1 MGPLSIASGDVSC
14 AVVPF
19 RYQKRLWLTVV
30 VKARFAFVQ
39 SGIAR
44 HVGTA
49 DLRSEERQFGGHP
62 SRSIEDASD
71 LAPYLPRCDVTF
83 VGHAYPPGGSP
94 LPAMSAR
101 LGLARDGR
109 LVLDKVV
116 HVFGDRGPAGPRPF
130 DRMPLVYERAFGGP
144 GEPNPVGKATPNLVD
159 PADPRRPTSFAPIS
173 RLWLARRRLLG
184 SIDPRALEAPIADI
198 PDAMPWAYFQAAPP
212 DQQVDHLRGDEW
224 LLLDGLQSGSPRVQ
238 TRLPSARGVARVLQR
253 SAGASTAERPVEM
266 VCDTLAIDGEREA
279 FALVWRGRVDVP
291 GEEAALPS
299 LVVAAALEVP
309 GRDVDWARL
318 WAQAPAPFAR
328 SAAPATSPPRATAPA
343 TTSAEAGQETVGL
356 RPEQQAT
363 AAAKAAVPFPVAEAG
378 DATVPWRVDATPWA
392 GTPLSP
398 APAPAGEATLGAA
411 TAKREEA
418 GTGTM
423 ALRPEQQGA
432 AGHREVA
439 PFPIQPAGASGPVAT
454 VPGAPWGPLTPPLRA
469 PSAGEGTL
477 SLGESASPPVPPP
490 MAAPPPPMAAP
501 PPPMAA
507 PPPPMAAPPPP
518 MAAPPPPM
526 AAPPPP
532 MAAPPPPMAAPPHL
546 VEPPPE
552 APALPPIAS
561 PRADPRA
568 VVAQVRPPGPAA
580 PPPAPVLPSPAPG
593 SPEALLAKLR
603 AAGASERDVESL
615 LRALKP
621 PPPPPDDD

>member
-19 RYQKRLWLTVV
+19 RYQKRLWITVV

-44 HVGTA
+44 HVGA
-49 DLRSEERQFGGHP
+49 AGIRSEERQFGGHP
-62 SRSIEDASD
+62 SRSIEEASD
-71 LAPYLPRCDVTF
+71 FAPYLPRSDVTF

-116 HVFGDRGPAGPRPF
+116 HVFGDRGPAGPRHF

-184 SIDPRALEAPIADI
+184 SIDHRALEAPIVDI
-198 PDAMPWAYFQAAPP
+198 PDAMPWEYFQAAPP

-224 LLLDGLQSGSPRVQ
+224 LLLDGLQSSAPRVQ

-253 SAGASTAERPVEM
+253 LAGASTAERPVEM
-266 VCDTLAIDGEREA
+266 VCDTLAIDGDREG

-291 GEEAALPS
+291 GGEAALPS
-299 LVVAAALEVP
+299 LVVSAALEVP

-318 WAQAPAPFAR
+318 WAQAPAP
-328 SAAPATSPPRATAPA
+328 SAPSAAPA
-343 TTSAEAGQETVGL
+343 TTSAEAGQETVAL

-363 AAAKAAVPFPVAEAG
+363 AAAKTAVPFPVAEAG

-392 GTPLSP
+392 GAPLSP
-398 APAPAGEATLGAA
+398 APAPAGEATLEAV

-418 GTGTM
+418 GAGTM
-423 ALRPEQQGA
+423 ALRPEQQAA
-432 AGHREVA
+432 AGRREVA
-439 PFPIQPAGASGPVAT
+439 PFPIQPAGAPGPVAT
-454 VPGAPWGPLTPPLRA
+454 VPGAPWGALTPPLRA
-469 PSAGEGTL
+469 EGTL
-477 SLGESASPPVPPP
+477 SLGESAPPPAPPP
-490 MAAPPPPMAAP
+490 MAAPPPA

-507 PPPPMAAPPPP
+507 PPPAPPP
-518 MAAPPPPM
+518 MAAPPP
-526 AAPPPP
+526 APP
-532 MAAPPPPMAAPPHL
+532 MATPPL
-546 VEPPPE
+546 IVEPPPE

-561 PRADPRA
+561 PLVASRA
-568 VVAQVRPPGPAA
+568 VVAQVRPPGPVA
-580 PPPAPVLPSPAPG
+580 PPPAPVLPSSAPG
-593 SPEALLAKLR
+593 SQEALLAKLR
-603 AAGASERDVESL
+603 AAGASERDVEAL
-615 LRALKP
+615 LRSLKP
-621 PPPPPDDD
+621 PPAPPPDDD